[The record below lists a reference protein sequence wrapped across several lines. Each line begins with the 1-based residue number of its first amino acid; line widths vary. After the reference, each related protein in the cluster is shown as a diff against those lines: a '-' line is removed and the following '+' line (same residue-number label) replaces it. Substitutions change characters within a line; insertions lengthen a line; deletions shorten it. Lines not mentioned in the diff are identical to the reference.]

1 MMRQAKGLLLSGL
14 VAFAAAS
21 LPLSGASAQSGAR
34 CHGGASFQQWL
45 DGFRR
50 EAAAQGISAATFAAA
65 APYLT
70 FDPGIIRKDRG
81 QGVFQ
86 QSFLQFSDRMVNQR
100 LAAGAARIRQNAAL
114 LQRIEQQYG
123 VPGPAIVAFWGLE
136 TDFGANSGNLPVLRS
151 LATLAYDCRRPAMF
165 HEELLSALR
174 IIERGDLAPS
184 QMVGAWAGEIG
195 QTQFSPTAYY
205 KYAVDGD
212 RDGRRDLIRSSADA
226 LASSANLLAKEGWR
240 RGEPWLT
247 EVRVPA
253 ELPWD
258 QADLA
263 IKHPRAQWARWGV
276 TLANG
281 SPLPADNMP
290 ASLVLPMGRLGPAFL
305 AYNNFSV
312 FLEWNESLVYST
324 TAAYY
329 ATRLAGAGPV
339 HRGRGQPQVLTSAQ
353 VAELQRLLA
362 RSGAEVG
369 KIDGKV
375 GAQTRKAVK
384 AAQMKFG
391 LPADS
396 YPSVELIARL
406 SGR

>member
-263 IKHPRAQWARWGV
+263 IKHPRAQWAR
-276 TLANG
+276 
-281 SPLPADNMP
+281 
-290 ASLVLPMGRLGPAFL
+290 
-305 AYNNFSV
+305 
-312 FLEWNESLVYST
+312 
-324 TAAYY
+324 
-329 ATRLAGAGPV
+329 
-339 HRGRGQPQVLTSAQ
+339 
-353 VAELQRLLA
+353 
-362 RSGAEVG
+362 
-369 KIDGKV
+369 
-375 GAQTRKAVK
+375 
-384 AAQMKFG
+384 
-391 LPADS
+391 
-396 YPSVELIARL
+396 
-406 SGR
+406 